1 MDQLLKKLSEAPSIS
16 GYEENVGKLI
26 KAELSGKVDE
36 LREDSFG
43 NIITR
48 KGRGK
53 IRVMLAAHMD
63 EVGLMVKH
71 IDDDG
76 FVKFTRIGGL
86 DNQVILCQRVQ
97 IHTRKGVLSGVLG
110 AKPVHMLK
118 EEEAKMAIKSE
129 SMFID
134 LGFKDKKAV
143 EAAGVRIGDWI
154 SFDRETIKCGT
165 RITGKA
171 FDNRI
176 GCAVL
181 VELMKK
187 IKPNCEVYGVFTTQE
202 EVGLKGARVSA
213 FGIDP
218 HFALAIDTDLVGD
231 TPGITP
237 DECNAGL
244 GKGPVITI
252 SDGGR
257 GDSSGSGLMT
267 SRKVIDW
274 LEDSA
279 KKAKINYQMLVSSG
293 GTTDATI
300 IALNRSGVPTGTLG
314 IPTRYLHTPVQVLDI
329 EDAKDMVKLVESALN
344 NLPKL

>member
-1 MDQLLKKLSEAPSIS
+1 
-16 GYEENVGKLI
+16 
-26 KAELSGKVDE
+26 
-36 LREDSFG
+36 
-43 NIITR
+43 
-48 KGRGK
+48 
-53 IRVMLAAHMD
+53 
-63 EVGLMVKH
+63 
-71 IDDDG
+71 
-76 FVKFTRIGGL
+76 
-86 DNQVILCQRVQ
+86 
-97 IHTRKGVLSGVLG
+97 
-110 AKPVHMLK
+110 MLK
-118 EEEAKMAIKSE
+118 EEEQKVAIKSE

-143 EAAGVRIGDWI
+143 ETAGVRIGDWI
-154 SFDRETIKCGT
+154 SFDRTTIKCGN

-176 GCAVL
+176 GCAIL
-181 VELMKK
+181 IELMKK
-187 IKPNCEVYGVFTTQE
+187 INPKCEVYGVFTTQE

-218 HFALAIDTDLVGD
+218 QLALAIDTDLVGD

-237 DECNAGL
+237 EECSAGL

-257 GDSSGSGLMT
+257 GDSTGSGLMT

-279 KKAKINYQMLVSSG
+279 KKAKVKYQMLVSSG

-314 IPTRYLHTPVQVLDI
+314 VPTRYLHTPVQVLDLK
-329 EDAKDMVKLVESALN
+329 DAEDMVKLVESALS
-344 NLPKL
+344 NLPKV